1 MQLIDRL
8 TDDAIQQYN
17 LLGDAGQQISF
28 TLRFMPSQDRWLFDI
43 SYLDFVLNGVALT
56 VALNA
61 LREFKNIINFGLAVS
76 STDGYEPQFLEDFL
90 NGRIKIYL
98 LNQIEVNSIEALF
111 FT

>member
-28 TLRFMPSQDRWLFDI
+28 TLRYLPRQSRWLFDI
-43 SYLDFVLNGVALT
+43 TYLDFTLNGVALT

-61 LREFKNIINFGLAVS
+61 LREFKNILNFGLAVS
-76 STDGYEPQFLEDFL
+76 STDGFEPQFIEDFL
-90 NGRIKIYL
+90 SGRIKIYL
-98 LNQIEVNSIEALF
+98 LNQAEVNSIEALF